1 MLLILP
7 PRCVQVVQCLG
18 SLPFTQ
24 STLNPLPWSLHSRLC
39 TCPGVSMSRCPVK
52 LGQSPALP
60 VKNALDCLSAPSGY
74 DLAKTWPT
82 VPCTAPSRTGL
93 AHVQP
98 NTGQLGRV
106 GPPRALSRSG
116 LAKTWQSWASQSPFT
131 LWFGQNLA
139 NMPSTTPSCSGLAKT
154 WQSWAYQSSF
164 TLRFGQNLAELGLP
178 EPFHALL
185 WPELGKYA
193 LRNLLML

>member
-1 MLLILP
+1 MTAHVLLILP

-131 LWFGQNLA
+131 LCFGQNLA
-139 NMPSTTPSCSGLAKT
+139 NMPSATSSCSNSAPYLVHHLPCPLCSTGCSPRWPSQGSPHPGVLCYQPSHHSPGL
-154 WQSWAYQSSF
+154 
-164 TLRFGQNLAELGLP
+164 L
-178 EPFHALL
+178 
-185 WPELGKYA
+185 
-193 LRNLLML
+193 

>member
-1 MLLILP
+1 MSRISALHAKHAQPAPLVAPLP
-7 PRCVQVVQCLG
+7 PVY
-18 SLPFTQ
+18 
-24 STLNPLPWSLHSRLC
+24 
-39 TCPGVSMSRCPVK
+39 MSRCLHVQVSSQAWPIP
-52 LGQSPALP
+52 SSMP

-164 TLRFGQNLAELGLP
+164 TLRFGQNWAELGLP

-193 LRNLLML
+193 LHNLLML